1 MTYTRTLMRL
11 SCVILMTTLMLI
23 TSRLALADPK
33 ESICSWPLYEA
44 YVQRYVQADG
54 RVIDFQIP
62 PGITTS
68 EGQAYTLFFA
78 LVANDR
84 KRFDQILQWT
94 SNNLSAGNLN
104 TDLPAWHWGKR
115 EDGSWGVTD
124 PNTASDA
131 NLWIAYTLIE
141 AGRLWNVPAYQ
152 STAKAILKQMVRHEV
167 STIPDVGKV
176 LMPGIH
182 GFRPT
187 QDQWI
192 LNPSYMPIQLFRR
205 LEQFD
210 SRGPWKEISRTTV
223 VMMQNS
229 SKFGFAP
236 DWVQYRR
243 ADGWGYDQIK
253 GDIGSYDA
261 IRVYLWAGM
270 LDDGDP
276 AKSQLLLANSGIY
289 HWLAGNRDV
298 PPEKVNVGNGEG
310 SGRGSVG
317 YSAALLPYLHALNKP
332 TLIEIQKAR
341 IKRKSKS
348 VLLGEY
354 EHYYDQVLGLFGMGW
369 MDGKYRFDRNGKL
382 IPSWKSNC

>member
-1 MTYTRTLMRL
+1 M
-11 SCVILMTTLMLI
+11 LMLSI
-23 TSRLALADPK
+23 HKFALAENK
-33 ESICSWPLYEA
+33 ASACNWPLYDA
-44 YVQRYVQADG
+44 YVQRYMQDDG

-84 KRFDQILQWT
+84 MRFDRLLNWT
-94 SNNLSAGNLN
+94 SNNLSAGNLSSN
-104 TDLPAWHWGKR
+104 LPAWHWGKR
-115 EDGSWGVTD
+115 EDGTWGVAD
-124 PNTASDA
+124 KNTASDA
-131 NLWIAYTLIE
+131 NLWLAYTLIE
-141 AGRLWNVPAYQ
+141 AGRLWEAPAYQ
-152 STAKAILKQMVRHEV
+152 STAKAILKQIIRHEV
-167 STIPDVGKV
+167 STIPELGKV

-210 SRGPWKEISRTTV
+210 TRGPWKELSKTTIT
-223 VMMQNS
+223 MMQNS

-243 ADGWGYDQIK
+243 GIGWAHDQAK

-270 LDDGDP
+270 LDDSDP
-276 AKSQLLLANSGIY
+276 AKSALLLANSGMY
-289 HWLAGNRDV
+289 HWLAGSRDV
-298 PPEKVNVGNGEG
+298 PPEKVNVTTGEA
-310 SGRGSVG
+310 SGRGSTG
-317 YSAALLPYLHALNKP
+317 YSAALLPYLHSFNKP
-332 TLIEIQKAR
+332 KLIETQQAR

-354 EHYYDQVLGLFGMGW
+354 EHYYDQVLGLFGIGW

-382 IPSWKSNC
+382 IPDWKTGCP